1 VVFGALWV
9 FFEGGAGKVGVLVWC
24 FCGEVVVDCVVD
36 RGWLMVVCAAWK
48 IFQLFEI
55 FLWKFPGI
63 PSGSAW
69 AFVEL
74 QFGSPPGGN

>member
-1 VVFGALWV
+1 
-9 FFEGGAGKVGVLVWC
+9 VWC

-36 RGWLMVVCAAWK
+36 RGWLMVVCAASK

-63 PSGSAW
+63 PTGFGLG
-69 AFVEL
+69 FVEF
-74 QFGSPPGGN
+74 QFGSPAGGN